1 MDYKTLYAK
10 TPPTRLFFKAAVP
23 GSIGMLASSIFQLVD
38 GMLVGQLL
46 GNTAF
51 AALNLAMPFV
61 IINFALADLIGV
73 GSSVSISIRL
83 GEKNE
88 KEASNLFTCA
98 SLMILGAAVLIGSV
112 LFFAA
117 PFLMRL
123 MGADAELAALAVQ
136 YLRVY
141 AVFSPLTTILF
152 AVDNY
157 LRICGKIRTSMALN
171 IFMAGMC
178 ALLEFL
184 FLYVFRFGIWG
195 AALGTCISMSLS
207 TLIAFYPFFRG
218 RLALKFCRPRFSA
231 RSIRKTLSCGCPVF
245 LNNVAGRVAS
255 ILMNTILLRL
265 GGDSAVSVYG
275 ILMYVDGFIQPLLYG
290 MCDSLQPAVGFN
302 WGAKDY
308 RRVTAIEKRCFTA
321 SGILSLVF
329 SAVIFFFPAQIAGLF
344 TQGGEAGLLEM
355 AIPAVTLFSAT
366 YVTRWISF
374 ASQSFMSAIEKPLLA
389 SIISVMTV
397 LGFPVVLILIFWPLG
412 LTGLWLNLPGTALLS
427 AVLSVVILL
436 GIRKQLRGTEE

>member
-23 GSIGMLASSIFQLVD
+23 GSVGMLASSIYQLVD
-38 GMLVGQLL
+38 GMLVGQIL
-46 GNTAF
+46 GNRAF

-88 KEASNLFTCA
+88 KEAGNLFTCA
-98 SLMILGAAVLIGSV
+98 CLMILGAAFLIGAL
-112 LFFAA
+112 LFGLA
-117 PFLMRL
+117 PVFMDL
-123 MGADAELAALAVQ
+123 MGADPELAALAVQ

-141 AVFSPLTTILF
+141 ALFSPLTTILF

-157 LRICGKIRTSMALN
+157 LRICGRIRTSMFLN
-171 IFMAGMC
+171 IFMAAMC

-195 AALGTCISMSLS
+195 AALGTCISMSLCS
-207 TLIAFYPFFRG
+207 VIAFYPFFRG
-218 RLALKFCRPRFSA
+218 KLALKFCRPRFSA
-231 RSIRKTLSCGCPVF
+231 RSIRKTVSCGCPVF

-255 ILMNTILLRL
+255 IIMNTILLRV
-265 GGDSAVSVYG
+265 GGPGAVSVYG

-302 WGAKDY
+302 WGAGDY
-308 RRVTAIEKRCFTA
+308 GRVKAIEKRCYTA
-321 SGILSLVF
+321 SAVLSLVF
-329 SAVIFFFPAQIAGLF
+329 SAVIFLFPKEVAGLF
-344 TQGGEAGLLEM
+344 MQGNEPEVLAM
-355 AIPAVTLFSAT
+355 AIPAVSLFSAT

-374 ASQSFMSAIEKPLLA
+374 ASQSFISAIEKPLLA
-389 SIISVMTV
+389 SIISIMTV
-397 LGFPVVLILIFWPLG
+397 LVFPVILILIFWPLG

-427 AVLSVVILL
+427 GILSVFILL
-436 GIRKQLRGTEE
+436 SIRKDLRVKEK

>member
-10 TPPTRLFFKAAVP
+10 TSPNRLFFKAAIP
-23 GSIGMLASSIFQLVD
+23 GSVGMLASSIYQLVD

-73 GSSVSISIRL
+73 GSSVPISIRL

-98 SLMILGAAVLIGSV
+98 CLMIVGAAVLIGSL

-117 PFLMRL
+117 PAFMRL
-123 MGADAELAALAVQ
+123 MGADAELSEMAVQ

-157 LRICGKIRTSMALN
+157 LRICGKIRTSMGLN
-171 IFMAGMC
+171 IFMACMC

-184 FLYVFRFGIWG
+184 FLFVFRFEIWG
-195 AALGTCISMSLS
+195 AALGTCISMSICS
-207 TLIAFYPFFRG
+207 LIAFFPFFRG
-218 RLALKFCRPRFSA
+218 KLALKFCRPRFSFH
-231 RSIRKTLSCGCPVF
+231 SIRRIVGCGCPVF

-255 ILMNTILLRL
+255 ILMNTILLRM
-265 GGDSAVSVYG
+265 GGEPAVSVYG

-302 WGAKDY
+302 WGAGDY
-308 RRVTAIEKRCFTA
+308 GRVTAIEKRCFAA
-321 SGILSLVF
+321 SAILSLAF
-329 SAVIFFFPAQIAGLF
+329 SAVIFFFPAEVAGLF
-344 TQGGEAGLLEM
+344 MQGGAPGIMEM
-355 AIPAVTLFSAT
+355 ALPAVTLFSAT
-366 YVTRWISF
+366 YLTRWISF
-374 ASQSFMSAIEKPLLA
+374 ASQSFLSAIEKPLLA
-389 SIISVMTV
+389 SIISVTTV
-397 LGFPVVLILIFWPLG
+397 LVFPVLLIGVFWPLG
-412 LTGLWLNLPGTALLS
+412 LTGLWLNLPGTAFLSAALSVIFLLS
-427 AVLSVVILL
+427 
-436 GIRKQLRGTEE
+436 IRKQLQSPSQ

>member
-1 MDYKTLYAK
+1 M
-10 TPPTRLFFKAAVP
+10 
-23 GSIGMLASSIFQLVD
+23 
-38 GMLVGQLL
+38 
-46 GNTAF
+46 
-51 AALNLAMPFV
+51 
-61 IINFALADLIGV
+61 LIGV

-302 WGAKDY
+302 WGARDY

-389 SIISVMTV
+389 SWFSGCADSDLLAPGAYRPLAESSGNSPALGNSFCGHSVRDPKTAARHGRISTFHAMENCATIETHRKPMYRNT
-397 LGFPVVLILIFWPLG
+397 FPAHRFFQER
-412 LTGLWLNLPGTALLS
+412 S
-427 AVLSVVILL
+427 AN
-436 GIRKQLRGTEE
+436 R